1 MNLSADTP
9 VSVAFV
15 DSLTELFTAPAA
27 GLGAADPVRA
37 ARTIASAAV
46 ATMQYHLF
54 RSEDP
59 GREALDHLVAFLLA
73 GARSD
78 RCS

>member
-73 GARSD
+73 GTRSD